1 MGKCVDLLKRFKE
14 YIVPKDAEIQVAA
27 FNILALCGILV
38 SSFVA
43 LYNLFV
49 GFRVQ
54 AFFECLT
61 GVLISYALIIY
72 TKKTGNYRRAMILTV
87 LIIFIG
93 LFSVI
98 YLASGGFYAGVPFF
112 FVFATVFT
120 AFLLDGV
127 VMAVL
132 VILELSWYAALSL
145 YTYYYPE
152 VVKMNATKEVFIVDA
167 VVCET
172 AVSISLAITMYFQI
186 RLYRK
191 KQQELNVAV
200 QTANEANRAKSDF
213 LAKMSHDI
221 RTPLNTIMAMNELI
235 VANTSSAKIREWVN
249 DSNVSSRILMSLIN
263 DMLDLTRI
271 EAGKMEFLDQPW
283 DTASLFDEIARAWRM
298 QADKAG
304 LFFNYDLDEKIP
316 EQLIGDEDVIRKIAN
331 NLLSNSIKYTKTGS
345 ITFAVGMKERDLI
358 ITVSDTGIGIAPE
371 YLENIFRPFERGAQT
386 VYKETSGSGLGL
398 SIVKEL
404 VDALHGTIDCKSIV
418 DEGTTFTVCIPQKQ
432 SASDGDIRK
441 ADNPKTIEY
450 RPDDKFIAA
459 DARILVVDDN
469 PSNRKVIEAFLEPTL
484 IRIDDVESGFEALEM
499 LDIKEYDL
507 VLMDLRMPKMD
518 GAETLEKIKEEFPSF
533 DTPVVVLT
541 ADIMNDVKDKMLE
554 LGFADF
560 LAKPVSSGE
569 LLGIVKKYISEK
581 IIPVASHQEMGLT
594 LAKIESYQ
602 ALLMPYGIDLSMA
615 LEFNAGNADEF
626 FMRAGLF
633 EQYADDTIASIENP
647 ESSESYYLQVH
658 SIKSIARGVGAYL
671 LAQLT
676 EADEFRNDHEFSDTI
691 RKVIVDEYQRARRG
705 LEILRK
711 EVETL

>member
-1 MGKCVDLLKRFKE
+1 MSKVVDLLKRVKD
-14 YIVPKDAEIQVAA
+14 YLIPRDAEIQVAA
-27 FNILALCGILV
+27 FNILAVCGVIV
-38 SSFVA
+38 STVTAVINALSGNSPAVVA
-43 LYNLFV
+43 ADLS
-49 GFRVQ
+49 
-54 AFFECLT
+54 
-61 GVLISYALIIY
+61 GVVVSLALIVY
-72 TKKTGNYRRAMILTV
+72 CRRSGNYKMAMTLTAF
-87 LIIFIG
+87 IIFIG
-93 LFSVI
+93 LFTALYFI
-98 YLASGGFYAGVPFF
+98 QGGYHSGIPAFFIFGV
-112 FVFATVFT
+112 VFT
-120 AFLLDGV
+120 AFLLNGV
-127 VMAVL
+127 TMAVL
-132 VILELSWYAALSL
+132 VIIELVWY
-145 YTYYYPE
+145 
-152 VVKMNATKEVFIVDA
+152 
-167 VVCET
+167 
-172 AVSISLAITMYFQI
+172 ISLILYSYYHPEMLNTDENNFMTRVIMDMTIVSVSLAVTMYFQI
-186 RLYRK
+186 RVYRK

-200 QTANEANRAKSDF
+200 LAADDANRAKSDF

-235 VANTSSAKIREWVN
+235 VANTSSAQIREWVN
-249 DSNVSSRILMSLIN
+249 DSNMSSRILMSLIN

-271 EAGKMEFLDQPW
+271 EAGKLELVEQPW
-283 DTASLFDEIARAWRM
+283 DTAGLFDEIARAWKM
-298 QADKAG
+298 QAGRAG
-304 LFFNYDLDEKIP
+304 LDLDYELDRIVP

-331 NLLSNSIKYTKTGS
+331 NLLSNSVKYTRSGR
-345 ITFAVGMKERDLI
+345 ITFTVGMKRSDLI

-371 YLENIFRPFERGAQT
+371 YLENIFKPFERGAEA

-404 VDALHGTIDCKSIV
+404 VDALHGTIDCKSVV
-418 DEGTTFTVCIPQKQ
+418 DEGTTFTVRIPQKQ
-432 SASDGDIRK
+432 SSVKAGAHKVENPRTGD
-441 ADNPKTIEY
+441 PE
-450 RPDDKFIAA
+450 PDDKFIAA

-541 ADIMNDVKDKMLE
+541 ADIMNDVKDKMLA

-560 LAKPVSSGE
+560 LAKPVSSGD
-569 LLGIVKKYISEK
+569 LLGIVKKYIPEK
-581 IIPVASHQEMGLT
+581 IVPVASHQEEGLS
-594 LAKIESYQ
+594 LAKIESYRPI
-602 ALLMPYGIDLSMA
+602 LMPYGIDLNMA

-626 FMRAGLF
+626 FMRAALF
-633 EQYADDTIASIENP
+633 EQYADETIASVENP
-647 ESSESYYLQVH
+647 ESAENYYLQVH

-671 LAQLT
+671 LAQLA
-676 EADEFRNDHEFSDTI
+676 EADELRNDHEYSDTI

>member
-1 MGKCVDLLKRFKE
+1 MKRLKE
-14 YIVPKDAEIQVAA
+14 YLIPQDAEIQVIA
-27 FNILALCGILV
+27 FNILAVCGIIV
-38 SSFVA
+38 SAVTAFINAVSGNNPAVA
-43 LYNLFV
+43 AADL
-49 GFRVQ
+49 
-54 AFFECLT
+54 A
-61 GVLISYALIIY
+61 GVVVSWALIVY
-72 TKKTGNYRRAMILTV
+72 CHRTGNYKMAMILTA
-87 LIIFIG
+87 FIVFLG
-93 LFSVI
+93 LFTALYFI
-98 YLASGGFYAGVPFF
+98 QGGYHSGIPAFFIFGV
-112 FVFATVFT
+112 VFT
-120 AFLLDGV
+120 AFLLNGV
-127 VMAVL
+127 AMVIL
-132 VILELSWYAALSL
+132 VIIELVWYTLLIL
-145 YTYYYPE
+145 YSYYHPE
-152 VVKMNATKEVFIVDA
+152 TLGTDEYDYMTRVIMDMAIVG
-167 VVCET
+167 V
-172 AVSISLAITMYFQI
+172 SLAVTMYFQI
-186 RLYRK
+186 RVYRK

-200 QTANEANRAKSDF
+200 LAADDANRAKSDF

-249 DSNVSSRILMSLIN
+249 DSNMSSRILMSLIN

-271 EAGKMEFLDQPW
+271 EAGKMELLDQPW

-316 EQLIGDEDVIRKIAN
+316 EQLTGDEDVIRKIAN

-432 SASDGDIRK
+432 SVSDGNVRK
-441 ADNPKTIEY
+441 TENPKTNEPG
-450 RPDDKFIAA
+450 PDDKFIAA

-541 ADIMNDVKDKMLE
+541 ADIMNDVKDKMIE

-569 LLGIVKKYISEK
+569 LLGIVKKYIPEK

>member
-1 MGKCVDLLKRFKE
+1 MGKCVDLLKRLKE

-200 QTANEANRAKSDF
+200 
-213 LAKMSHDI
+213 
-221 RTPLNTIMAMNELI
+221 
-235 VANTSSAKIREWVN
+235 
-249 DSNVSSRILMSLIN
+249 
-263 DMLDLTRI
+263 
-271 EAGKMEFLDQPW
+271 
-283 DTASLFDEIARAWRM
+283 RM
-298 QADKAG
+298 K
-304 LFFNYDLDEKIP
+304 
-316 EQLIGDEDVIRKIAN
+316 
-331 NLLSNSIKYTKTGS
+331 
-345 ITFAVGMKERDLI
+345 
-358 ITVSDTGIGIAPE
+358 
-371 YLENIFRPFERGAQT
+371 QT
-386 VYKETSGSGLGL
+386 V
-398 SIVKEL
+398 
-404 VDALHGTIDCKSIV
+404 
-418 DEGTTFTVCIPQKQ
+418 Q
-432 SASDGDIRK
+432 
-441 ADNPKTIEY
+441 
-450 RPDDKFIAA
+450 
-459 DARILVVDDN
+459 
-469 PSNRKVIEAFLEPTL
+469 KVIFL
-484 IRIDDVESGFEALEM
+484 
-499 LDIKEYDL
+499 
-507 VLMDLRMPKMD
+507 PK
-518 GAETLEKIKEEFPSF
+518 
-533 DTPVVVLT
+533 
-541 ADIMNDVKDKMLE
+541 
-554 LGFADF
+554 
-560 LAKPVSSGE
+560 
-569 LLGIVKKYISEK
+569 
-581 IIPVASHQEMGLT
+581 
-594 LAKIESYQ
+594 
-602 ALLMPYGIDLSMA
+602 
-615 LEFNAGNADEF
+615 
-626 FMRAGLF
+626 
-633 EQYADDTIASIENP
+633 
-647 ESSESYYLQVH
+647 
-658 SIKSIARGVGAYL
+658 
-671 LAQLT
+671 
-676 EADEFRNDHEFSDTI
+676 
-691 RKVIVDEYQRARRG
+691 
-705 LEILRK
+705 
-711 EVETL
+711 